1 MNGFRLTPDA
11 VRGKRFSTTRLR
23 PGYDEGEVDEFLD
36 LVESEVSLLIR
47 ERGDARARIEA
58 LRRILPRGG
67 TLDDLAANVAEVYRA
82 LWDEPHPETLQRS
95 GKGGSP

>member
-23 PGYDEGEVDEFLD
+23 PGYDEGEVDDFLD

-47 ERGDARARIEA
+47 ERGDARARLEA
-58 LRRILPRGG
+58 LRRLLPRHQD
-67 TLDDLAANVAEVYRA
+67 LDDLAANVAALYRV
-82 LWDEPHPETLQRS
+82 LWDEPHPEAS
-95 GKGGSP
+95 GMTVNGGPS